1 MLGMPKAMKRAIAAA
16 MTAHMAVWS
25 TAACLAPRMFIRNRI
40 VSTAT
45 EMSLSGAP
53 GTRASR
59 YSVKERTYM
68 EMPRPVKKLMMMKMP
83 ARR

>member
-1 MLGMPKAMKRAIAAA
+1 MKAA
-16 MTAHMAVWS
+16 MATAMMTHITVWR
-25 TAACLAPRMFIRNRI
+25 TAACLAPRMFIRNRM

-45 EMSLSGAP
+45 EMSLAGAP

-59 YSVKERTYM
+59 YSVNEMTYM
-68 EMPRPVKKLMMMKMP
+68 AMPRPVKTLIRVKMP